1 MKTLMNL
8 DNAPVTAREV
18 FKTAGASFA
27 KSIAIEATVI
37 VGLYT
42 AYWIMSAVKDS
53 KKSE

>member
-8 DNAPVTAREV
+8 DNAPVTVSEV
-18 FKTAGASFA
+18 VKSAGSSFA

-53 KKSE
+53 KKSK